1 MQEDQVSVN
10 NLIAMVNAFSGCS
23 IDPKYFLVIFKSPI
37 ILESLNCIYQH
48 NRKANLKAEDIQK
61 IRQVFKNYFSFFAEQ
76 NIDKKNQKYSKKYL
90 ILTGVFFLLSLLS
103 GIGCFYFPTIFAP
116 LVFIFSG
123 CLIACTCLIN
133 IKTYPIQITEVQ
145 DNFRKELNDLKY
157 NLLQLE
163 DLLNNTYTYPIKTT
177 YNFFGRLVASL
188 DSNTAK
194 TSRTSKKTVS
204 FAPSKVKFFFQES
217 DEFRSR
223 SNSNENGHFQH
234 KG

>member
-1 MQEDQVSVN
+1 MQEDQVNVSI
-10 NLIAMVNAFSGCS
+10 LIAMVNVFSGCS
-23 IDPKYFLVIFKSPI
+23 IDPKYFPVIFKSPI

-48 NRKANLKAEDIQK
+48 NRKANLNDEDIQK

-76 NIDKKNQKYSKKYL
+76 NIDKTNQKYSKKYL

-133 IKTYPIQITEVQ
+133 IKTYPTQITEVQ

-163 DLLNNTYTYPIKTT
+163 DLLNNRYTYPIKTT
-177 YNFFGRLVASL
+177 YNFFGCVANL

-194 TSRTSKKTVS
+194 TFRTSKKTVS

-217 DEFRSR
+217 GEFRSR
-223 SNSNENGHFQH
+223 SNSNENNGHFQP